1 MDGASVVV
9 VQEYAVAT
17 VAADGTEYESG
28 HIVVGGNHIVAG
40 GVGPAPEKHARD
52 ARRIDERGYLAAPGL
67 FNCHHLYQWP
77 AHGLDGKTEEVA
89 L

>member
-9 VQEYAVAT
+9 VEEYAVAT
-17 VAADGTEYESG
+17 VDADGTKYESG
-28 HIVVGGNHIVAG
+28 HIVVEGNRIVAV

-52 ARRIDERGYLAAPGL
+52 ARRIDGRGCLAAPGL
-67 FNCHHLYQWP
+67 FNCHHLYHWP
-77 AHGLDGKTEEVA
+77 AHGLAGKTEEVA